1 MFSLY
6 LKRTSVKTLLV
17 IAIIYLVCK
26 LYFLIFPEDF
36 PIASQKM
43 VFGWGMV
50 AATLALGLLGY
61 ICTQKVGHAAIW
73 QGNITNFQRFIIP
86 ALLGL
91 VYGLITIAPRILY
104 NDVSQHPQVQ
114 NNFTHV
120 PFPGSIPFYV
130 FGAIFM
136 EIFLKL
142 VCIGMLSWL
151 ISSLLLRGKY
161 AETTFWI
168 VTILVAFY
176 EPMPYIQ
183 QSISAGKSPLLA
195 IGAGMLSPLY
205 ISNVISGYIG
215 KRFGFLASLTMRLA
229 HYTVWHILFP
239 LF

>member
-1 MFSLY
+1 MVTFSL
-6 LKRTSVKTLLV
+6 KDKSAKTLLF
-17 IAIIYLVCK
+17 IAVIYLLCK
-26 LYFLIFPEDF
+26 LYFVISPADF
-36 PIASQKM
+36 PIESQKM
-43 VFGWGMV
+43 VFSWGMIAGILV
-50 AATLALGLLGY
+50 AGFLGY
-61 ICTQKVGHAAIW
+61 LCTQKVGYAGIW
-73 QGNITNFQRFIIP
+73 QDNISNFQRFVLP

-91 VYGLITIAPRILY
+91 VYGIITIAPHILHH
-104 NDVSQHPQVQ
+104 DDSQHPLIR
-114 NNFTHV
+114 NNFAHV

-142 VCIGMLSWL
+142 VCIGILSWL

-161 AETTFWI
+161 TEITFWVI
-168 VTILVAFY
+168 NILVAFY

-183 QSISAGKSPLLA
+183 RSIEAGKSPFIA
-195 IGAGMLSPLY
+195 ITSEMFGALY
-205 ISNVISGYIG
+205 ISNLISGYIG